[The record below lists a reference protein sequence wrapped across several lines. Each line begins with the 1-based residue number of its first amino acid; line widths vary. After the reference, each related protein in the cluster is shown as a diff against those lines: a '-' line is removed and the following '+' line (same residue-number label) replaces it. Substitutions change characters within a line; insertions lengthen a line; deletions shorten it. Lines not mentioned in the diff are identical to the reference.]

1 VRDVMVA
8 GRWLVHEGRH
18 TAETAIAVGYK
29 RAMHRI
35 LE

>member
-1 VRDVMVA
+1 
-8 GRWLVHEGRH
+8 VHEGRH